1 MIIRIFEFFKP
12 EYLNILISSLLN
24 NFTKNS
30 CVEIRKIN
38 GNISKIVVGEFNKD
52 KKIVKKIFTS
62 IFLKNSSSLKRFIT
76 KTKQKIINKT

>member
-38 GNISKIVVGEFNKD
+38 GNISKIVVGEFNND
-52 KKIVKKIFTS
+52 EIKIFKYS
-62 IFLKNSSSLKRFIT
+62 GLKNSSSVKRFIT

>member
-38 GNISKIVVGEFNKD
+38 GNISKIVVGEFNK
-52 KKIVKKIFTS
+52 INNCKKIFTS
-62 IFLKNSSSLKRFIT
+62 IFLKIQFS
-76 KTKQKIINKT
+76 